1 MSCAGTLERMTHQQN
16 LRCLPLLRVL
26 QQTCIYKLLR
36 FLRKSSLRPQP
47 RCWLLHDLVHQF
59 NDAHRCG
66 ASVQAHALASPLA
79 PPSCR
84 FFPGQDGVSMG
95 GSPSEKLISVAGTLD
110 IGEVRVV
117 GVREREAPESELNE
131 GDA

>member
-1 MSCAGTLERMTHQQN
+1 
-16 LRCLPLLRVL
+16 
-26 QQTCIYKLLR
+26 
-36 FLRKSSLRPQP
+36 
-47 RCWLLHDLVHQF
+47 
-59 NDAHRCG
+59 
-66 ASVQAHALASPLA
+66 
-79 PPSCR
+79 
-84 FFPGQDGVSMG
+84 MG